1 MIFIFMV
8 KLKGLIEEV
17 FGKKYFVQT
26 TDGDY
31 PALLSKN
38 VVPGEKPWRI
48 TLFDAYSYDTERD
61 LIPLTHIDINAS
73 EAGKLASTSKLS
85 QRISSELSMLL
96 IDMEDCY
103 YKGIIPM

>member
-38 VVPGEKPWRI
+38 VVP
-48 TLFDAYSYDTERD
+48 
-61 LIPLTHIDINAS
+61 
-73 EAGKLASTSKLS
+73 
-85 QRISSELSMLL
+85 
-96 IDMEDCY
+96 
-103 YKGIIPM
+103 